1 MPSDGDLAN
10 DENADAVA
18 PKKRAEAIAND
29 DGDALNPLVPL
40 RALDDE
46 THQPYMVFTWIV
58 RLLSMLVQE
67 GVLIMP
73 PPIVSR
79 IFQEL
84 SNGMLGFKQA
94 YKIAVLPFP
103 PPLTWMCTG

>member
-46 THQPYMVFTWIV
+46 RLRAYVATGEGRDKAGAYGIQGLGAALVASLSGSYSGVVGLPLEETVPLLEWGGVPYWQP
-58 RLLSMLVQE
+58 
-67 GVLIMP
+67 
-73 PPIVSR
+73 
-79 IFQEL
+79 
-84 SNGMLGFKQA
+84 
-94 YKIAVLPFP
+94 
-103 PPLTWMCTG
+103 C

>member
-46 THQPYMVFTWIV
+46 TLASARATRESDADARTTVEDDV
-58 RLLSMLVQE
+58 RAEEFAFAEALMRVKRE
-67 GVLIMP
+67 GA
-73 PPIVSR
+73 
-79 IFQEL
+79 
-84 SNGMLGFKQA
+84 GAGGA
-94 YKIAVLPFP
+94 A
-103 PPLTWMCTG
+103 PL